1 MVALSDAILL
11 PMDTKPWPARLR
23 PAPGLGRLEE
33 QVMDHLWRRGAPA
46 RVGDVREALGATLAY
61 TTLMTTLDRLYK
73 KGLLQRRKEGR
84 AFVYAPRVSRDQLHR
99 RLLGRLVDALLGR
112 GHKAARPVLS
122 TLVETVGH
130 RDRRLLDELARLAAE
145 ERRRLGRRERR

>member
-1 MVALSDAILL
+1 
-11 PMDTKPWPARLR
+11 
-23 PAPGLGRLEE
+23 
-33 QVMDHLWRRGAPA
+33 MDHLWRRRAPA
-46 RVGDVREALGATLAY
+46 RVREVREALGATLAY

-73 KGLLQRRKEGR
+73 KGLLRRRKEGR

-99 RLLGRLVDALLGR
+99 GVLGRLVDALLGR
-112 GHKAARPVLS
+112 GQEAARPVLS